1 MALGGFA
8 PGFKLIDLCEASFVG
23 VVLLEACGVLDFTS
37 FLGRRD
43 L

>member
-8 PGFKLIDLCEASFVG
+8 IGFTLIDLCEAIFVG
-23 VVLLEACGVLDFTS
+23 VFLLEACGVLDFTS
-37 FLGRRD
+37 FFGKRD